1 MWKTASTTGIAVLRP
16 IVTLSFPAPAQN
28 GAVDSPRPRYEFA
41 KSSACGKILCRRLR
55 FLARRSGKTSCLHS
69 LVRGSATRGCDECH
83 KVSQR
88 RRVRGLNALGSCNYV
103 GGGRAIEIWLGGL
116 DSNQRPRRTGRKKS
130 RSGVRSV
137 HGSRSSLA
145 RVSLAEKVGWEA
157 WTRTSARGK
166 RAGTKSRSGDREH
179 SAGFSSVWPRRASR

>member
-88 RRVRGLNALGSCNYV
+88 RRVRELNALGSCNYV

-116 DSNQRPRRTGRKKS
+116 DSNQRPRPAGRYKVQIQSS
-130 RSGVRSV
+130 RALRWLFHCFDDVAPVVRCCATQKLWAARSR
-137 HGSRSSLA
+137 RSSWE
-145 RVSLAEKVGWEA
+145 RESLA
-157 WTRTSARGK
+157 GK
-166 RAGTKSRSGDREH
+166 LAG
-179 SAGFSSVWPRRASR
+179 RR

>member
-1 MWKTASTTGIAVLRP
+1 MWKTASTTGIAVLRS

-83 KVSQR
+83 KVLR
-88 RRVRGLNALGSCNYV
+88 RSTTPRLVPWAL
-103 GGGRAIEIWLGGL
+103 AITLGEVE
-116 DSNQRPRRTGRKKS
+116 
-130 RSGVRSV
+130 RS
-137 HGSRSSLA
+137 
-145 RVSLAEKVGWEA
+145 KFGWEA
-157 WTRTSARGK
+157 WT
-166 RAGTKSRSGDREH
+166 
-179 SAGFSSVWPRRASR
+179 